1 MAEDLYQTLGV
12 SREAKKTELQ
22 KAYRKLARKYHPDMN
37 PDNKAAQEKFK
48 RVQEAYE
55 VLSDEQKRAAYDR
68 YGSDFEKI
76 RGGYQP
82 GAGGAG
88 GAGDPSFDGLDLE
101 QIFGAAG
108 RGGRGGGGAGF
119 ENGFND
125 FFEQILGG
133 GATRGGPRG
142 GGFPRSGSPGTGG
155 RPAPSPPQQGQNI
168 RYDLSIA
175 FEKAVLGGKAE
186 FYPTGT
192 GKTEKLS
199 VTIPAGVDEGA
210 KIRLR
215 GQGQQVPGG
224 EPGDFILVVHID
236 EHPFYQR
243 VGRNLELS
251 LPITIGEAA
260 IGAKVDVPT
269 PKGTVTLS
277 VPPGSRS
284 GKRLRL
290 KGQGIQY
297 AAGSK
302 HDGPG
307 DLIVELQ
314 IQLPPSLTE
323 RATELIQEFEA
334 EQPFAPREGLKF

>member
-12 SREAKKTELQ
+12 SRDTDKTELQ

-37 PDNKAAQEKFK
+37 PDDKAAQEKFK

-76 RGGYQP
+76 RGGQRP
-82 GAGGAG
+82 GP

-108 RGGRGGGGAGF
+108 RGGGGGAGGAGF

-133 GATRGGPRG
+133 SGAPMGGSGRG
-142 GGFPRSGSPGTGG
+142 GGRRAQPGPPPR
-155 RPAPSPPQQGQNI
+155 GQNV
-168 RYDLSIA
+168 RYELSVS
-175 FEKAVLGGKAE
+175 FEKAILGGKAE

-192 GKTEKLS
+192 GKSEKLS
-199 VTIPAGVDEGA
+199 VTIPAGVEEGA

-215 GQGQQVPGG
+215 GQGQQVAGG
-224 EPGDFILVVHID
+224 ESGDLILIIQID
-236 EHPFYQR
+236 EHPHFKR
-243 VGRNLELS
+243 NGRNLELA
-251 LPITIGEAA
+251 LPITISEAA
-260 IGAKVDVPT
+260 VGGKVDIPT

-277 VPPGSRS
+277 IPPGSRS

-290 KGQGIQY
+290 KGQGIPFKKK
-297 AAGSK
+297 GSS
-302 HDGPG
+302 DEIEAS
-307 DLIVELQ
+307 DLIAELQ
-314 IQLPPSLTE
+314 IQLPETLTD
-323 RATELIQEFEA
+323 RSKELIEEFEA
-334 EQPFAPREGLKF
+334 EQEYQPRTELKF

>member
-12 SREAKKTELQ
+12 SRDADKSDLQ

-37 PDNKAAQEKFK
+37 PDDKAAQEKFK

-55 VLSDEQKRAAYDR
+55 VLGDEQKRAAYDR
-68 YGSDFEKI
+68 YGPDFEKI

-82 GAGGAG
+82 GASGSGGG
-88 GAGDPSFDGLDLE
+88 PTFDGLDME
-101 QIFGAAG
+101 EIFRAAG
-108 RGGRGGGGAGF
+108 RGGGGGGGGF

-133 GATRGGPRG
+133 GAGFGGRG
-142 GGFPRSGSPGTGG
+142 GGR
-155 RPAPSPPQQGQNI
+155 AAQQAPPQRGSNI
-168 RYDLSIA
+168 RYELSIP

-192 GKTEKLS
+192 GKNEKLS
-199 VTIPAGVDEGA
+199 VTIPAGVDDGA

-215 GQGQQVPGG
+215 EQGQAVPGG
-224 EPGDFILVVHID
+224 TPGDLILTIKID
-236 EHPFYQR
+236 SHPFFER
-243 VGRNLELS
+243 KGKNLELK

-260 IGAKVDVPT
+260 MGAKVDVPT

-277 VPPGSRS
+277 IPPRSRS

-290 KGQGIQY
+290 KGQGVQS
-297 AAGSK
+297 AKG
-302 HDGPG
+302 DPG
-307 DLIVELQ
+307 DMIVELL
-314 IQLPPSLTE
+314 IQLPDEISDEGVELLKQFESQNAFEP
-323 RATELIQEFEA
+323 RA
-334 EQPFAPREGLKF
+334 GLKF

>member
-12 SREAKKTELQ
+12 SREADKSDLQ

-37 PDNKAAQEKFK
+37 PDDKAAQEKFK

-55 VLSDEQKRAAYDR
+55 VLGDEQKRAAYDR
-68 YGSDFEKI
+68 YGADFEKI
-76 RGGYQP
+76 RGGYPP
-82 GAGGAG
+82 GAGGP
-88 GAGDPSFDGLDLE
+88 GAGAGPSFDGLDLE

-108 RGGRGGGGAGF
+108 RQGGGGGGHGF

-133 GATRGGPRG
+133 GAGFGGGP
-142 GGFPRSGSPGTGG
+142 G
-155 RPAPSPPQQGQNI
+155 RTRTAAPPQRGANV
-168 RYDLSIA
+168 RYELAIP

-192 GKTEKLS
+192 GKNEKLS
-199 VTIPAGVDEGA
+199 VTIPAGVEDGA

-215 GQGQQVPGG
+215 EQGHPSPGG
-224 EPGDFILVVHID
+224 TPGDLILIIRID
-236 EHPFYQR
+236 PHHDFRRKGQ
-243 VGRNLELS
+243 NLELE
-251 LPITIGEAA
+251 LPITVGEAA
-260 IGAKVDVPT
+260 TGAKIDVPT

-277 VPPGSRS
+277 IPPRSRS

-290 KGQGIQY
+290 KGHGVQNAKG
-297 AAGSK
+297 
-302 HDGPG
+302 DPG

-314 IQLPPSLTE
+314 IQLPESMSD
-323 RATELIQEFEA
+323 AAVELL
-334 EQPFAPREGLKF
+334 EQFDKDQPYEPRSGLAF

>member
-1 MAEDLYQTLGV
+1 MAEDLYQTLEV
-12 SREAKKTELQ
+12 SRDADKSALQ

-37 PDNKAAQEKFK
+37 PDDKAAQEKFK

-55 VLSDEQKRAAYDR
+55 VLSDEEKRAAYDR

-82 GAGGAG
+82 GASGGG
-88 GAGDPSFDGLDLE
+88 GPSFDGLDLE

-108 RGGRGGGGAGF
+108 RGGGGGASGGPGF

-133 GATRGGPRG
+133 GASMG
-142 GGFPRSGSPGTGG
+142 GGGGSPFGGGGG
-155 RPAPSPPQQGQNI
+155 RRAPAPPQRGANT
-168 RYDLSIA
+168 RYELSVP

-192 GKTEKLS
+192 GKNEKLS
-199 VTIPAGVDEGA
+199 VTIPAGVEEGA

-224 EPGDFILVVHID
+224 EPGDLILVIKID
-236 EHPFYQR
+236 EHAFFNR
-243 VGRNLELS
+243 VGRNLEVK
-251 LPITIGEAA
+251 LPITVGEAA
-260 IGAKVDVPT
+260 MGAKIDVPT
-269 PKGTVTLS
+269 PKGTVRLS
-277 VPPGSRS
+277 IPAGSRS

-290 KGQGIQY
+290 KGQGIQFSS
-297 AAGSK
+297 GS
-302 HDGPG
+302 PG
-307 DLIVELQ
+307 DLIAELQ
-314 IQLPPSLTE
+314 IQLPEELSE
-323 RATELIQEFEA
+323 SATELIKQFEEA
-334 EQPFAPREGLKF
+334 QDFEPRKDLKF

>member
-12 SREAKKTELQ
+12 SREADKTELQ

-37 PDNKAAQEKFK
+37 PDDKAAQEKFK

-76 RGGYQP
+76 RGGQRPGP
-82 GAGGAG
+82 GAGG
-88 GAGDPSFDGLDLE
+88 PSFDGLDME

-108 RGGRGGGGAGF
+108 RGGGGGAGF

-133 GATRGGPRG
+133 GGSPMGGRG
-142 GGFPRSGSPGTGG
+142 GGRRPQPGPPPR
-155 RPAPSPPQQGQNI
+155 GQNI
-168 RYDLSIA
+168 RYELSVS
-175 FEKAVLGGKAE
+175 FEKAILGGKAE

-192 GKTEKLS
+192 GKSEKLS
-199 VTIPAGVDEGA
+199 VTIPAGVEDGA

-215 GQGQQVPGG
+215 GQGQQVAGG
-224 EPGDFILVVHID
+224 ESGDLILIIQID
-236 EHPFYQR
+236 EHPHFKR
-243 VGRNLELS
+243 SGRNLELA
-251 LPITIGEAA
+251 LPISIGEAA
-260 IGAKVDVPT
+260 MGGKVDVPT

-277 VPPGSRS
+277 IPPGSRS

-290 KGQGIQY
+290 KGQGIPFKKK
-297 AAGSK
+297 GSS
-302 HDGPG
+302 DEIEAS
-307 DLIVELQ
+307 DLIAELQ
-314 IQLPPSLTE
+314 IQLPETLSD
-323 RATELIQEFEA
+323 RGKELIEEFEA
-334 EQPFAPREGLKF
+334 EQDYQPRAELKF

>member
-12 SREAKKTELQ
+12 ARDADKTELQ

-37 PDNKAAQEKFK
+37 PDDKAAQEKFK

-76 RGGYQP
+76 RGGGFHP
-82 GAGGAG
+82 EAAGGGAG
-88 GAGDPSFDGLDLE
+88 ASFDGLDLE

-108 RGGRGGGGAGF
+108 RGGGGGGGF

-133 GATRGGPRG
+133 GAAGGPRG
-142 GGFPRSGSPGTGG
+142 PGG
-155 RPAPSPPQQGQNI
+155 RGAPGGRRSQPPPQRGANL
-168 RYDLSIA
+168 RYELSIA
-175 FEKAVLGGKAE
+175 FEKAVMGGKAE

-192 GKTEKLS
+192 GKHEKLS
-199 VTIPAGVDEGA
+199 VTIPAGVEDGA

-215 GQGQQVPGG
+215 GQGQAVPGG
-224 EPGDFILVVHID
+224 EPGDLILTIQID
-236 EHPFYQR
+236 EHPHFER
-243 VGRNLELS
+243 VGRNLELK
-251 LPITIGEAA
+251 LPITIYEAA
-260 IGAKVDVPT
+260 VGAKVDVPT

-277 VPPGSRS
+277 IPPGSRS

-297 AAGSK
+297 ATGN
-302 HDGPG
+302 PG

-314 IQLPPSLTE
+314 IQLPENLS
-323 RATELIQEFEA
+323 
-334 EQPFAPREGLKF
+334 EQAVEWIKQVDESQLFQPRESLKF

>member
-12 SREAKKTELQ
+12 SRDADKPDLQ

-37 PDNKAAQEKFK
+37 PDDKAAQEKFK

-55 VLSDEQKRAAYDR
+55 VLGDEQKRAAYDR
-68 YGSDFEKI
+68 YGADFEKI
-76 RGGYQP
+76 RGGYPQ
-82 GAGGAG
+82 GSRGSGGGA
-88 GAGDPSFDGLDLE
+88 DPSFDGLDLE

-108 RGGRGGGGAGF
+108 RQGGGGAGGGF

-133 GATRGGPRG
+133 GAGFGGRG
-142 GGFPRSGSPGTGG
+142 GGAAGRS
-155 RPAPSPPQQGQNI
+155 RAPAPPQRGANV
-168 RYDLSIA
+168 RYELSIP

-192 GKTEKLS
+192 GKNEKLS
-199 VTIPAGVDEGA
+199 VTIPAGVEEGA

-215 GQGQQVPGG
+215 DQGQAGPGG
-224 EPGDFILVVHID
+224 TPGDLILVIKID
-236 EHPFYQR
+236 PHPSFQR
-243 VGRNLELS
+243 SGKNLELD
-251 LPITIGEAA
+251 LPITVGEATS
-260 IGAKVDVPT
+260 GAKVDVPT

-277 VPPGSRS
+277 IPPRSRS

-290 KGQGIQY
+290 KGHGVQSANGE
-297 AAGSK
+297 
-302 HDGPG
+302 PG

-314 IQLPPSLTE
+314 IQLPDTMSD
-323 RATELIQEFEA
+323 AAVELLKKFES
-334 EQPFAPREGLKF
+334 EQTFEPRSGLSF